1 MTARSSSR
9 CHARGQRGAD
19 EGDEGAARGVAG
31 EAGPLNLGVD
41 CMRVF
46 LSPSYSRPTRL
57 GAPGRV
63 RGQLAVSGALVAL
76 AKPSARGRHAC
87 LQTRACFDSL
97 FFSVAHGSAGGTPPR
112 SLFPMQSVCPPTRA
126 MTEKRLPAE
135 ASAKGP
141 GRPPAG
147 GASAAPLSPKN
158 ETLRSGRMTR
168 E

>member
-1 MTARSSSR
+1 M
-9 CHARGQRGAD
+9 
-19 EGDEGAARGVAG
+19 AG

-87 LQTRACFDSL
+87 LQTPACFDSL
-97 FFSVAHGSAGGTPPR
+97 FFPVAHGSGGTPPR
-112 SLFPMQSVCPPTRA
+112 S
-126 MTEKRLPAE
+126 
-135 ASAKGP
+135 
-141 GRPPAG
+141 AG
-147 GASAAPLSPKN
+147 GAWPGGGGPRAHSAAASRVL
-158 ETLRSGRMTR
+158 EV
-168 E
+168 